1 MIPLLRQLSNY
12 KNLSNVPPILFGT
25 LVVDLVTILLV
36 KNSNVLGVPLKDWYN
51 QFGLSAVLADVL
63 VIVLGSL
70 MAQYIYTE
78 CLSSYSPLLFL
89 LLVVL
94 IQLVH
99 DLLFYVGVIQTVPQ
113 GQNGMVDIFKRYA
126 SDSSWKILIGDAI
139 LILGSTVV
147 AAASLQLS
155 PPLFVFLGL
164 LTVYAVPYAIA

>member
-1 MIPLLRQLSNY
+1 MNTLLRQLSNY
-12 KNLSNVPPILFGT
+12 KNLSNVPPIFFGT
-25 LVVDLVTILLV
+25 LVVELVIILLV
-36 KNSNVLGVPLKDWYN
+36 KNSNVLGPTLKGWYN

-63 VIVLGSL
+63 VIVLGIL
-70 MAQYIYTE
+70 IAQYIYTE
-78 CLSSYSPLLFL
+78 FFPSYSPLLFP

-113 GQNGMVDIFKRYA
+113 GQNRMIDIFKRYA
-126 SDSSWKILIGDAI
+126 GESSWNILVGDAI

-164 LTVYAVPYAIA
+164 LTVYAIPYAIA